1 MVIIYTYDAVIKI
14 NRFVHNLRK
23 VNIIEHK
30 KFCDCLKIWRKK
42 AKLTQR
48 ELAKALGV
56 QFQTVWRWE
65 HGEREPSLDILK
77 KLCEILGITESELL
91 NGPSDDKVELVV
103 SWDWSEMKNGE
114 ISMDANKFKL
124 ILGEDGKVGLH
135 GAGMITSRD
144 AIEEFLGRVRNELE
158 IALDAQIKR
167 GVVQG

>member
-1 MVIIYTYDAVIKI
+1 MDIGDRIRD
-14 NRFVHNLRK
+14 LRK
-23 VNIIEHK
+23 KDRLNQ
-30 KFCDCLKIWRKK
+30 FDL
-42 AKLTQR
+42 A
-48 ELAKALGV
+48 ELV
-56 QFQTVWRWE
+56 EVSVDSVRRWE
-65 HGEREPSLDILK
+65 SNKQLPRADELSKLASVLK
-77 KLCEILGITESELL
+77 VSVDELL

-103 SWDWSEMKNGE
+103 SWDWSEMKKGE
-114 ISMDANKFKL
+114 IRMDANKFKL

>member
-1 MVIIYTYDAVIKI
+1 MDIGDRIRD
-14 NRFVHNLRK
+14 LRK
-23 VNIIEHK
+23 KYRLNQ
-30 KFCDCLKIWRKK
+30 FDL
-42 AKLTQR
+42 A
-48 ELAKALGV
+48 ELV
-56 QFQTVWRWE
+56 EVSVDSVRRWE
-65 HGEREPSLDILK
+65 SNKQLPRADELSKLASVLK
-77 KLCEILGITESELL
+77 VSVDELL

-103 SWDWSEMKNGE
+103 SWDWSEMKKGE
-114 ISMDANKFKL
+114 IRMDANKFKL